1 MRIRECCT
9 IFVVLLSVAASAA
22 AQVPVPDSTPLT
34 PGLLRP
40 RLWEFAA
47 RRAANDT
54 GSAAN
59 DSMSDE
65 HATHLTQAHVA
76 GRMGAGLLGAGV
88 GALGVG
94 ALGYAFLPEGHCACE
109 DPGLRRALVA
119 AAVGAVAGAAL
130 AAALPKQDSRCSYGR
145 RVLYGVLG
153 GVAGGALGFIA
164 PNDHGR
170 AVFIPV
176 GAGLGAGVVSSLCS
190 D

>member
-1 MRIRECCT
+1 MRIREFCAA
-9 IFVVLLSVAASAA
+9 FVVLLSVAAPAA
-22 AQVPVPDSTPLT
+22 AQLAVPDSAPPT

-40 RLWEFAA
+40 RLWELAA
-47 RRAANDT
+47 RRAANDSIT
-54 GSAAN
+54 V
-59 DSMSDE
+59 D
-65 HATHLTQAHVA
+65 HATHLTQAHVV

-109 DPGLRRALVA
+109 DPGLRRAFVA
-119 AAVGAVAGAAL
+119 AAVGMVAGAAL

-164 PNDHGR
+164 PRGNSR
-170 AVFIPV
+170 AFFIPV
-176 GAGLGAGVVSSLCS
+176 GTGVGAGVLSSLC
-190 D
+190 